1 MKVVKAEETLRLYI
15 TVQRHS
21 YSTTSKMHLLS
32 QIIFSCKT
40 LYMFRMVFP
49 PIIRSTKLPI
59 QQWENVKQLLLPA
72 AIGDDM
78 EFRLIPDSS
87 RQQQLFDI
95 YRCCIHS
102 FELLMMYGNT
112 VQIEHFTRKNNLR

>member
-1 MKVVKAEETLRLYI
+1 LKQLEGMKVVKAEETLRLYI
-15 TVQRHS
+15 TLHRHS
-21 YSTTSKMHLLS
+21 YSTSNKMHLLS

-40 LYMFRMVFP
+40 LYMFQTVFP

-72 AIGDDM
+72 AIRDEM

-87 RQQQLFDI
+87 R
-95 YRCCIHS
+95 
-102 FELLMMYGNT
+102 
-112 VQIEHFTRKNNLR
+112 